1 MRNQVS
7 LNKRGKSPRY
17 PLFIGIAFIALLVS
31 LAAGCGGSKSA
42 NNTVAAVQVAP
53 ATLSMVAGQ
62 VVTLSTS
69 AVNSE
74 NTVVNTT
81 FTFNS
86 TNTSIATIS
95 PQGSVCAGVWDS
107 AFLFCN
113 GSDAHGTPISESA
126 LIPVGATA
134 VASGPVTGAVHPSIT
149 SVSVD
154 P

>member
-7 LNKRGKSPRY
+7 LKMRGKSPRY

-53 ATLSMVAGQ
+53 APLSMGAGQ

-74 NTVVNTT
+74 NAVVNTT

-107 AFLFCN
+107 AFVVCN
-113 GSDAHGTPISESA
+113 GRSEE
-126 LIPVGATA
+126 
-134 VASGPVTGAVHPSIT
+134 HT
-149 SVSVD
+149 SELQSRLHLVCRLLLEKKKK
-154 P
+154 